1 MSLNTWKFLVENVST
16 NNKDLLLCQ
25 NEKLS
30 IPVSKTNVCF
40 TQGSITLP
48 ITIQA
53 IIGNSI
59 VNVAQASPHPTLISY
74 NTIIQIT
81 KHFPRKYNNNG
92 NILKY
97 CTWNKSLTNDMT
109 CSMDIKQ
116 KSTIKLCYFMDNIDT
131 ISISLYD
138 IMKEELHHWK
148 QCKMTLHALY
158 NVKNNHFSTKTIARL
173 YPVILCKTAQY
184 WDCINNSF

>member
-16 NNKDLLLCQ
+16 NNKELLLSQ

-53 IIGNSI
+53 IIGNSM
-59 VNVAQASPHPTLISY
+59 LY
-74 NTIIQIT
+74 
-81 KHFPRKYNNNG
+81 FPRKYNNNG

-116 KSTIKLCYFMDNIDT
+116 KSTIKLCYFMDNKDT
-131 ISISLYD
+131 ISISL
-138 IMKEELHHWK
+138 W
-148 QCKMTLHALY
+148 Y
-158 NVKNNHFSTKTIARL
+158 NERGVASLKTM
-173 YPVILCKTAQY
+173 
-184 WDCINNSF
+184 